1 MFMADLKY
9 IFNRYV
15 VEPLYADTGYNVVN
29 TLLYAAVFILAAY
42 VIYRELFLKGRL
54 KLNERF
60 AASLSG
66 WIVLGGVVRVMKD
79 AKLLDSIL
87 FVTPFIYVLMFVFVL
102 AVLFFFRF
110 AEGRG
115 IIKDADRAVLFTG
128 WASVLLA
135 VSTLEIKNVEGVVL
149 SLALWLGIGAVV
161 FLASSRIELLSKK
174 WNFFALQAQLLDACG
189 SFVGITYY
197 GFWEKHVLGRSLM
210 NILESKNTLL
220 INGSAAWV
228 MIALKLLFV
237 PLALWLVDKHSK
249 DETEAR
255 FIKLLIIIL
264 GLGIGTRNVLAVGVF
279 G

>member
-1 MFMADLKY
+1 MADLEY

-29 TLLYAAVFILAAY
+29 TLLYAAVFILAIY
-42 VIYRELFLKGRL
+42 VIHRELFLKGRL

-66 WIVLGGVVRVMKD
+66 WMVLGGVLRVLKD
-79 AKLLDSIL
+79 AGSLNSLL
-87 FVTPFIYVLMFVFVL
+87 FVSPFIYAL
-102 AVLFFFRF
+102 LFFAVVVAVTIFQALERHKF
-110 AEGRG
+110 L
-115 IIKDADRAVLFTG
+115 ADSNRALLFTG
-128 WASVLLA
+128 WA
-135 VSTLEIKNVEGVVL
+135 
-149 SLALWLGIGAVV
+149 LALIALSYLRFKNLAGMISAVALWILLGILLFLISTRSR
-161 FLASSRIELLSKK
+161 FLAEK
-174 WNFFALQAQLLDACG
+174 WNFFALQSQLLDACG

-210 NILESKNTLL
+210 NLLESKNLLL
-220 INGSAAWV
+220 INGSAAWI
-228 MIALKLLFV
+228 MIALKLIFV

-255 FIKLLIIIL
+255 FVKLIIIIL
-264 GLGIGTRNVLAVGVF
+264 GIGIGTRNVLAVGVF

>member
-1 MFMADLKY
+1 MAELKY
-9 IFNRYV
+9 IFNRYI

-29 TLLYAAVFILAAY
+29 TLLYATLFIIAVF
-42 VIYRELFLKGRL
+42 VIYRELFSRKRL
-54 KLNERF
+54 KLDEGF
-60 AASLSG
+60 ALSLLG
-66 WIVLGGVVRVMKD
+66 WMVLGGVVRVLKD
-79 AKLLDSIL
+79 AGVLSSII
-87 FVTPFIYVLMFVFVL
+87 FVTPFIYILLFSAVIVSIYAFKFLEARKVLKDWKK
-102 AVLFFFRF
+102 ALF
-110 AEGRG
+110 
-115 IIKDADRAVLFTG
+115 FTG
-128 WASVLLA
+128 WGLTLIALSFLHIGNVTGVLFALGLWVLLGFLLFLM
-135 VSTLEIKNVEGVVL
+135 STRI
-149 SLALWLGIGAVV
+149 I
-161 FLASSRIELLSKK
+161 FLAEK

-197 GFWEKHVLGRSLM
+197 NFWEKHVLGRSLM
-210 NILESKNTLL
+210 NILESKNMLL

-264 GLGIGTRNVLAVGVF
+264 GIGIGTRNVLAVGVF